1 MISGERI
8 FRVGDRVIHT
18 VNNYQLGWLLREG
31 DKVEAGEGV
40 FNGDIGRVVAVSRAE
55 AQLQVQF
62 EDGKV
67 ATYTAGDLDQLSLA
81 YAISVHKSQGSEFP
95 VAVVVIS
102 RYNPIVTSRNLLY
115 TAITRAKRA
124 VVLVG
129 DKQNVVKMIKNN
141 YTEKRHTALSIF
153 LKDHE
158 F

>member
-1 MISGERI
+1 M
-8 FRVGDRVIHT
+8 
-18 VNNYQLGWLLREG
+18 
-31 DKVEAGEGV
+31 
-40 FNGDIGRVVAVSRAE
+40 
-55 AQLQVQF
+55 
-62 EDGKV
+62 
-67 ATYTAGDLDQLSLA
+67 
-81 YAISVHKSQGSEFP
+81 HKSQGSEFP

-141 YTEKRHTALSIF
+141 YTEKRHTALSVF
-153 LKDHE
+153 LKDNE